1 MRLSDPKH
9 FDHILPFLQP
19 ADVHHSIP
27 VSSADIVRMHA
38 HDHAE
43 LGAGQDVG
51 DGCRWQSHCPSIHLC
66 VWLAWALTLFQ
77 GAPTSVGSEG
87 PLPAAR
93 RHYGKMGTL
102 EPPTAKIKFDGTS
115 KAWPTFKEAML
126 KKADSPSEGYVYML
140 EGGHGL
146 CAIFQAASAAA
157 AKKAVGAPATGS
169 DFSLDIT
176 TYEDAWIK
184 IELEKTS
191 VLTSVSLALRTNRKD
206 KIGANWADPEK
217 CGMKP
222 KELADAHN
230 VLDAKYLRMVNR
242 ALTRT
247 LHDAVFPAGTSET
260 IKFRSILK
268 TPEVLKILAGDALG
282 GEQTWATEPWLMPA
296 MQLWAKLTY
305 RFEDMTDMINGSFME
320 DLGEIL
326 NVVTGPQRKT
336 LYEADQ
342 EFEKMTETLVKN
354 FATIKSLMP
363 FLRSSLRQTM
373 IRKLSKV
380 GKDKAAW
387 KKSFLC
393 LRLNS
398 WMTWETRRLS
408 KSSPPRWVSPAV
420 ALTSKMPSSI
430 VRSDTSKVPPPRS

>member
-1 MRLSDPKH
+1 
-9 FDHILPFLQP
+9 
-19 ADVHHSIP
+19 
-27 VSSADIVRMHA
+27 
-38 HDHAE
+38 
-43 LGAGQDVG
+43 
-51 DGCRWQSHCPSIHLC
+51 
-66 VWLAWALTLFQ
+66 
-77 GAPTSVGSEG
+77 
-87 PLPAAR
+87 
-93 RHYGKMGTL
+93 MGTL
-102 EPPTAKIKFDGTS
+102 EPPPAKIKFDGTP

-126 KKADSPSEGYVYML
+126 KRADSPSEGYVYML

-146 CAIFQAASAAA
+146 CAIFQAASATA
-157 AKKAVGAPATGS
+157 AKKAVGAPATRS

-176 TYEDAWIK
+176 KYEDAWIK
-184 IELEKTS
+184 KELEKTS

-206 KIGANWADPEK
+206 KLGANWADPEK
-217 CGMKP
+217 CGMKE
-222 KELADAHN
+222 KELTDAHN

-247 LHDAVFPAGTSET
+247 LHDAVFPAGTPET
-260 IKFRSILK
+260 IHTTKLRSILK

-282 GEQTWATEPWLMPA
+282 GEQAWATEPWLMPA

-305 RFEDMTDMINGSFME
+305 RFEGMTDMINGSFME

-326 NVVTGPQRKT
+326 NAVTGPQRKT

-354 FATIKSLMP
+354 FGTIKSLMP

-387 KKSFLC
+387 KKADEYLTQLQDDDHMLTLEDTDVAIKRAEQYLHRNEDAGADNKDKKVVFKADVEDAESTQSKEFDALKAQVQALQAQ
-393 LRLNS
+393 LRGDTPGAKRGRNGVPVKKEIPVCANCKKRGHKAEDCWDGLDDAKVKLDAALAKR
-398 WMTWETRRLS
+398 EKQKEDIARR
-408 KSSPPRWVSPAV
+408 K
-420 ALTSKMPSSI
+420 PSA
-430 VRSDTSKVPPPRS
+430 K